1 MKKSAKLSLAIALMM
16 GVTAG
21 SQIAGMN
28 TASAEISDNFKLE
41 VNGVI
46 SNVMDKDNA
55 GGYTAQDN
63 YKIDPATEK
72 RNIRKAIGITIRV

>member
-41 VNGVI
+41 INPKLQVQVEQNFN
-46 SNVMDKDNA
+46 S
-55 GGYTAQDN
+55 
-63 YKIDPATEK
+63 
-72 RNIRKAIGITIRV
+72 